1 MFANNKR
8 SSLPCWTIYEEEKC
22 FARVGDEKNK
32 DAKAEEIY
40 DKLTTPRNQ
49 WKNCKICKKNTI
61 CKK

>member
-49 WKNCKICKKNTI
+49 
-61 CKK
+61 